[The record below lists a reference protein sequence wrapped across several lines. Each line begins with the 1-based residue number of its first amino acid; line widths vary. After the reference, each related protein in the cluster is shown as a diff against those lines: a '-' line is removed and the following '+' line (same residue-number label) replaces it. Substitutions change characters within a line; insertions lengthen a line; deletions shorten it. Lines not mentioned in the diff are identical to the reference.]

1 MADRPD
7 DVIEEVS
14 SSQGK
19 QTHEVM
25 QNPRFL
31 AFVQPPLPSQPV
43 GSHEQRP
50 EPVKAQAQ
58 AAYLASQGF
67 RRQEK
72 GSNMLL
78 MLLASLDKLL
88 SPAKPCHCCLWINI
102 LALHLALYQHPES
115 PVVISALALAMRR
128 GDMEEAVLKAIRIH
142 GKYGDNVEDLPEL
155 DKESSKMS
163 KSKVKRRVSM
173 LCENMLQA
181 LELMTS
187 VDNVA
192 RAMRLYP
199 GAPSSKVAI
208 VSKSERDICA
218 KLIFRSAHLSANQ
231 RMGDHKNSLLVAQNT
246 DKKTIDRERLQ
257 NGCLDEMSFVL
268 SHIVLST
275 LYPHAAQR
283 RTKSV

>member
-1 MADRPD
+1 
-7 DVIEEVS
+7 
-14 SSQGK
+14 
-19 QTHEVM
+19 
-25 QNPRFL
+25 
-31 AFVQPPLPSQPV
+31 
-43 GSHEQRP
+43 
-50 EPVKAQAQ
+50 
-58 AAYLASQGF
+58 
-67 RRQEK
+67 
-72 GSNMLL
+72 
-78 MLLASLDKLL
+78 
-88 SPAKPCHCCLWINI
+88 
-102 LALHLALYQHPES
+102 
-115 PVVISALALAMRR
+115 MRR
-128 GDMEEAVLKAIRIH
+128 GDMEEAVLKAIRLH

-163 KSKVKRRVSM
+163 KSKVKRRVSI
-173 LCENMLQA
+173 LCENILQA

-218 KLIFRSAHLSANQ
+218 KLIFRSTHLSANQ
-231 RMGDHKNSLLVAQNT
+231 QMADHKNSLLVAQQT
-246 DKKTIDRERLQ
+246 HKKKTIDRERLQ

-275 LYPHAAQR
+275 LYPQVAQR